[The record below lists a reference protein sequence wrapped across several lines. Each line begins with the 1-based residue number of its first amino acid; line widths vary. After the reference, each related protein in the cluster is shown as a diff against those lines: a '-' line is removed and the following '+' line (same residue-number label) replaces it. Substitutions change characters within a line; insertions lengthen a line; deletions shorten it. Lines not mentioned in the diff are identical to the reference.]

1 MNQPTPQETASNK
14 GHDLAEKLRHGTQFL
29 GHPSAVG
36 TLSFMNLCN
45 GFAYGGMNAVLI
57 YFLYKPAP
65 EGLGFTQAEASQLI
79 SLYSTA
85 ALLCGLVGSYMAD
98 RVLGPRRA
106 LRLGRITTCLA
117 YVVLALPFL
126 GVVGY
131 AANQILLCVAAMITG
146 RSVETL
152 AGKMYDKQ
160 DKRRDGAF
168 SMLYIIN
175 NVGGVAP
182 LITGTIALATGYYP
196 AFALC
201 AVFAVLGAAFYLL
214 TEKKFFGPIG
224 DQPDDPVAPAKR
236 TSFTVKMIAGIV
248 VVVALIGILL
258 GAKIVSIGSFA
269 TTISTCAIFIPIVYL
284 AYILMSKKTT
294 RPEAKRLSA
303 IIPLYVCNVFA
314 MWVWTQ
320 STSILATYADTTVD
334 RNLFGMT
341 ITPAAFQTWSAILAV
356 AFGIIVTALWTRL
369 GDHQPTVVT
378 KMGFG
383 TMLWGAGPLFM
394 AIPFML
400 YPAGVKVSPMWL
412 LVFYVFIMLGEAI
425 TSPSGYSAASLVA
438 PLAFSTQMMTV
449 WSISQSTGAALNAIS
464 VNFYHEGSEA
474 VYFAAIGGITILVG
488 LIVLIFTKKLGK
500 IITAQVDT
508 DQNA

>member
-1 MNQPTPQETASNK
+1 MSQSTNPQEAGA
-14 GHDLAEKLRHGTQFL
+14 GHDLAEKLRHGTKFL

-45 GFAYGGMNAVLI
+45 GFAYGGMSAILI

-65 EGLGFTQAEASQLI
+65 EGLGFTEAEASQLI

-98 RVLGPRRA
+98 RVLGPRKA
-106 LRLGRITTCLA
+106 LRLGRITTALA
-117 YVVLALPFL
+117 YVVISLPFL
-126 GVVGY
+126 GVFGY

-182 LITGTIALATGYYP
+182 LIAGTIALATGYYP

-201 AVFAVLGAAFYLL
+201 AVFAVLGVVAYLL
-214 TEKKFFGPIG
+214 TEKQFFGPIG
-224 DQPDDPVAPAKR
+224 ALPDDPVPPAKR
-236 TSFTVKMIAGIV
+236 TSFTVKVFAVIV
-248 VVVALIGILL
+248 VVVALMGVLL
-258 GAKIVSIGSFA
+258 GTKLVTIGSF
-269 TTISTCAIFIPIVYL
+269 TTVVSTCAIFIPIVYL
-284 AYILMSKKTT
+284 AYIMMSKKTT

-303 IIPLYVCNVFA
+303 IIPLFVCNVFA

-334 RNLFGMT
+334 RNLFGME
-341 ITPAAFQTWSAILAV
+341 ITPAAFGTWSAALAV
-356 AFGIIVTALWTRL
+356 IFGIVVTTLWTRL
-369 GDHQPTVVT
+369 GDHQPTVVS

-383 TMLWGAGPLFM
+383 TILWGAGPLFM
-394 AIPFML
+394 AIPFVL
-400 YPAGVKVSPMWL
+400 YPAGQKVSPLWL

-474 VYFAAIGGITILVG
+474 PYFAAIGGITILVG
-488 LIVLIFTKKLGK
+488 LIVLVFTKKLGK
-500 IITAQVDT
+500 IITAKVDT
-508 DQNA
+508 DVNA

>member
-1 MNQPTPQETASNK
+1 MNQPTQTKTAEQ
-14 GHDLAEKLRHGTQFL
+14 GHDLVETLRRGTKFL

-45 GFAYGGMNAVLI
+45 GFAYGGMSAVLI

-98 RVLGPRRA
+98 RILGPRKA
-106 LRLGRITTCLA
+106 LRLGRIATCLA

-126 GVVGY
+126 GVIGY

-168 SMLYIIN
+168 SMMYIIN

-182 LITGTIALATGYYP
+182 LITGTIAVATGYYP

-201 AVFAVLGAAFYLL
+201 AVFAVLGVVAYLL
-214 TEKKFFGPIG
+214 TENKFFGPIG
-224 DQPDDPVAPAKR
+224 AEPDDPVPPAKR
-236 TSFTVKMIAGIV
+236 TSFTVKIVAGIV
-248 VVVALIGILL
+248 VVVALMGVLL
-258 GAKIVSIGSFA
+258 GTKLVSIGSF
-269 TTISTCAIFIPIVYL
+269 TTAVSTCAIFIPIVYL
-284 AYILMSKKTT
+284 AYIMMSKKTT

-334 RNLFGMT
+334 RNLFGME

-356 AFGIIVTALWTRL
+356 VYGIVVTALWTKL
-369 GDHQPTVVT
+369 GNRQPTVVA

-383 TMLWGAGPLFM
+383 TILWGAGPLFM
-394 AIPFML
+394 VIPFVL
-400 YPAGVKVSPMWL
+400 YPAGVKVSPIWL
-412 LVFYVFIMLGEAI
+412 LVFYLFIMLGEAI

-474 VYFAAIGGITILVG
+474 AYFAAIGGITILVG
-488 LIVLIFTKKLGK
+488 LIVLVFTKKLGK
-500 IITAQVDT
+500 VITAEVDT
-508 DQNA
+508 DAKA

>member
-1 MNQPTPQETASNK
+1 MKQSTRMDGAIRP
-14 GHDLAEKLRHGTQFL
+14 HDQVESLRRGTSFL

-45 GFAYGGMNAVLI
+45 GFAYGGMSAVLI

-98 RVLGPRRA
+98 RVLGPRKA
-106 LRLGRITTCLA
+106 LRLGRIATCLA
-117 YVVLALPFL
+117 YVVLAMPFL

-146 RSVETL
+146 RSIETL
-152 AGKMYDKQ
+152 AGKMYGKQ

-175 NVGGVAP
+175 NVGGIAP
-182 LITGTIALATGYYP
+182 LITGTIAVATGYYP

-201 AVFAVLGAAFYLL
+201 AVFAVLGVAVYLI
-214 TEKKFFGPIG
+214 TENRFFGPIG
-224 DQPDDPVAPAKR
+224 EEPDDPVPAAKR
-236 TSFTVKMIAGIV
+236 AGFTIRVVAGVV
-248 VVVALIGILL
+248 VVVALVGLPL
-258 GAKIVSIGSFA
+258 GFGLVSIGSFA
-269 TTISTCAIFIPIVYL
+269 TAVSTCAIFIPIIYL
-284 AYILMSKKTT
+284 AYIMMSRKTT
-294 RPEAKRLSA
+294 RPEARRLSA

-334 RNLFGMT
+334 RNLFGME

-356 AFGIIVTALWTRL
+356 VYGIVVTALWTRL
-369 GDHQPTVVT
+369 GNRQPSVVS

-394 AIPFML
+394 AIPFVI
-400 YPAGVKVSPMWL
+400 YPVGVKVSPIWL
-412 LVFYVFIMLGEAI
+412 LVFYLFIMLGEAI
-425 TSPSGYSAASLVA
+425 TSPSGYSAASLAA

-474 VYFAAIGGITILVG
+474 AYFAAIGGITILVG
-488 LIVLIFTKKLGK
+488 LIVLVFTRKLSG
-500 IITAQVDT
+500 IIAEEVPSDSK
-508 DQNA
+508 A